1 MCVSRRRSAPV
12 ETREEKRKEE
22 KRREERAKQF
32 IDEHQCRGRVANCD
46 VRLIS
51 SLVNRGESWLFV
63 VACLL
68 GCLSLSLSFCLTF
81 LEAIEWPDLAQAP
94 KIGRSLCAVGVAV
107 GRRGPV
113 LHEAQESAC
122 SRLDSGQRSIIQ
134 RRRFSDELPATFLL
148 CLVLRFTELRPREAA
163 DSLRS
168 RGRSN
173 CISCCLCCVDN
184 KKHDK

>member
-1 MCVSRRRSAPV
+1 MR
-12 ETREEKRKEE
+12 
-22 KRREERAKQF
+22 
-32 IDEHQCRGRVANCD
+32 EHQCRGIRVANCD
-46 VRLIS
+46 VRLVS
-51 SLVNRGESWLFV
+51 ALVNRGESWLFV
-63 VACLL
+63 VACLPACL
-68 GCLSLSLSFCLTF
+68 PVSLSLSLSLSCSLS

-148 CLVLRFTELRPREAA
+148 C
-163 DSLRS
+163 
-168 RGRSN
+168 
-173 CISCCLCCVDN
+173 
-184 KKHDK
+184 